1 MHRCLSVGYLKM
13 VVFGFS
19 GAFKA
24 CVLLAS
30 LHSAV
35 AAAAAAAA
43 NDRPLYV
50 RADKNC

>member
-1 MHRCLSVGYLKM
+1 MSVGYLKM

-35 AAAAAAAA
+35 AAAAAAA

>member
-35 AAAAAAAA
+35 AAA

>member
-1 MHRCLSVGYLKM
+1 M

-19 GAFKA
+19 GAFNA
-24 CVLLAS
+24 CIVLAS

-35 AAAAAAAA
+35 AAA
-43 NDRPLYV
+43 NDIDRPLYV